1 MKDVTEYTVYVYH
14 DFAEGEKKYRGS
26 AKVLLFPGM
35 EQKDIFKTLEE
46 AYCAAGHV
54 KNDFYELYAGPQAPF
69 EEVASTLS
77 GRSLT
82 RNAEEMAKA
91 LFAADNRK
99 DAFLN
104 SAELFVQ
111 RKETKICN
119 SLGTDVSYG
128 QYSVSGEF
136 VAQSKEP
143 QDVEQYFSFRY
154 EGLDTQALTERCA
167 GHWIL
172 SGTEPMPEKRPKP
185 VYMMWCFP
193 ASMCIRCWICMWQ
206 EPMPLSC
213 IPDIPI
219 GRRGCRRREL
229 RLPEKD

>member
-1 MKDVTEYTVYVYH
+1 MEKKIMEALRALEIPVYSIVKEQRSTAELFFIRRQLDMRRMKDVTEYTVYVYH

-91 LFAADNRK
+91 L
-99 DAFLN
+99 L
-104 SAELFVQ
+104 Q
-111 RKETKICN
+111 PT
-119 SLGTDVSYG
+119 
-128 QYSVSGEF
+128 
-136 VAQSKEP
+136 
-143 QDVEQYFSFRY
+143 
-154 EGLDTQALTERCA
+154 TERMPSLTARSC
-167 GHWIL
+167 L
-172 SGTEPMPEKRPKP
+172 CSGKKQRSATRWERMFPM
-185 VYMMWCFP
+185 
-193 ASMCIRCWICMWQ
+193 ASTAF
-206 EPMPLSC
+206 
-213 IPDIPI
+213 
-219 GRRGCRRREL
+219 RESL
-229 RLPEKD
+229 